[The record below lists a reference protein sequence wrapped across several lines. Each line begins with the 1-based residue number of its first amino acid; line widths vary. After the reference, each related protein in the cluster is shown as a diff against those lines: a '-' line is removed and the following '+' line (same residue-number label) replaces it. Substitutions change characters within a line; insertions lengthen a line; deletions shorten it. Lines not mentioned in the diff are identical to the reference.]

1 MTKPSR
7 REEKCYGRNVTSA
20 IFIKINSLSKILA
33 VQIGETFG
41 LSAFIRDLRA
51 EAALSSDHGSDHGSD
66 HQVRKKR
73 ENV

>member
-41 LSAFIRDLRA
+41 LSAFIRDLCA
-51 EAALSSDHGSDHGSD
+51 EAALSSDHGSTFAKDTRS
-66 HQVRKKR
+66 HQVR
-73 ENV
+73 E